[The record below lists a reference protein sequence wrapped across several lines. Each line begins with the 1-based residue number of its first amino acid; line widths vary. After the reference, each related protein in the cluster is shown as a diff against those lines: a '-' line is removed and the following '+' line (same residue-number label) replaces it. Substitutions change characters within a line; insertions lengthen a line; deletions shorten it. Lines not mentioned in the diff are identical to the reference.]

1 MKEET
6 PDKEEILKQLRE
18 CLNQRERD
26 REERAEEARGAL
38 ERCEEK
44 QEQLRDKIEQE
55 RDSFREK
62 IDSSVAS
69 RKTEIEKLRKRLTFL
84 TVGGSAAAAVV
95 GKDIVEKISEN
106 LSILDAIFSG
116 DVQGV
121 IDATTGSPG
130 SMSGDNSSQSDQS
143 GDENS
148 QKASDKESSEEE
160 KPEEEEEEEKP
171 EEEEEE
177 QEEEEEEEEEQEEA
191 SPETQTESV
200 GLPINPDLDSEGL
213 VFPIFTAEVDEVK
226 IPDTPLVLAPL
237 PSPFVP
243 KVGLAAPGD
252 FFIPQGPITP
262 PVIQEASIIPSV
274 GFFHLLLVL
283 LIIQS
288 VFDNRKRFS

>member
-6 PDKEEILKQLRE
+6 PDKEEILRQLRE

-106 LSILDAIFSG
+106 LSILDAIFS
-116 DVQGV
+116 
-121 IDATTGSPG
+121 
-130 SMSGDNSSQSDQS
+130 
-143 GDENS
+143 
-148 QKASDKESSEEE
+148 
-160 KPEEEEEEEKP
+160 
-171 EEEEEE
+171 
-177 QEEEEEEEEEQEEA
+177 
-191 SPETQTESV
+191 
-200 GLPINPDLDSEGL
+200 
-213 VFPIFTAEVDEVK
+213 
-226 IPDTPLVLAPL
+226 
-237 PSPFVP
+237 
-243 KVGLAAPGD
+243 
-252 FFIPQGPITP
+252 
-262 PVIQEASIIPSV
+262 
-274 GFFHLLLVL
+274 
-283 LIIQS
+283 
-288 VFDNRKRFS
+288 